1 MKKVAY
7 YLKNLWRS
15 QVLCALML
23 SSVLLMGTMAITSCN
38 GKTVAQD
45 IVNWTP
51 MLQSAVATVDST
63 ATLLAPQYAPIFLA
77 ATVGFDAAS
86 DLLVAQA
93 KAYLA
98 NPSAGVLAQLQAAV
112 VAFQQQV
119 NASLLSAAKI
129 TDPLTQQHV
138 LNAVNAV
145 ATVVE
150 AMLALVVSISSKS
163 SVAQMTLDSNIKL
176 AAIEPFRNEM
186 QAVKMVASHY
196 GEPQLMAE
204 LDISMAQYQLAHA
217 GF

>member
-1 MKKVAY
+1 MGIGNRSAGDPGGGAEMKKVAY
-7 YLKNLWRS
+7 YLKNLWSS

-23 SSVLLMGTMAITSCN
+23 SSLLLMGTMAITSCN

-150 AMLALVVSISSKS
+150 AMLALV
-163 SVAQMTLDSNIKL
+163 
-176 AAIEPFRNEM
+176 
-186 QAVKMVASHY
+186 
-196 GEPQLMAE
+196 
-204 LDISMAQYQLAHA
+204 
-217 GF
+217 